1 MRNINTHKKLII
13 LFSVGVF
20 CLFYSCKT
28 NQISKNET
36 KAENLAILDK
46 LYNRDNYRVAI
57 EVAYPFNSVATTQV
71 FNTLLR
77 NTGNNASRID
87 VTGDGNFIEIQN
99 DSVKGYLS
107 FFGERRLNAGNYG
120 SNNTAIQFEEPLQ
133 DLTKKINTDKN
144 NLELK
149 FSAHQKG
156 TDNENYQ
163 VNLKIFPNKYVN
175 VNITP
180 VYKTFIRY
188 SGTLEPVDENQ

>member
-1 MRNINTHKKLII
+1 MNKIKLHKKLF
-13 LFSVGVF
+13 LAYFVGVF

-28 NQISKNET
+28 NQIAKNET
-36 KAENLAILDK
+36 KAKDLATLDT

-57 EVAYPFNSVATTQV
+57 EVLYPFNTVATTQV

-87 VTGDGNFIEIQN
+87 VRGDGNFIEIQN

-120 SNNTAIQFEEPLQ
+120 SNNNAIQFEEPLK
-133 DLTKKINTDKN
+133 DLSKKINTDKN
-144 NLELK
+144 NLELE
-149 FSAHQKG
+149 FTASQKG

-163 VNLKIFPNKYVN
+163 VNLKIFPNKYVS

-188 SGTLEPVDENQ
+188 SGTLEPVNSDE